1 MSKIKEFDLIAEK
14 LADHLSEMLPE
25 ATNWVVGDTFVNDLE
40 GDEYNEACVY
50 IISAALS
57 KLQS

>member
-1 MSKIKEFDLIAEK
+1 MIAEK
-14 LADHLSEMLPE
+14 LADHLSEMIPE

>member
-1 MSKIKEFDLIAEK
+1 MGKMKELDSIAEK
-14 LADHLSEMLPE
+14 LADHLSEMIPE
-25 ATNWVVGDTFVNDLE
+25 ATNWIVANTFVNDLE

-50 IISAALS
+50 IINTAIS

>member
-1 MSKIKEFDLIAEK
+1 MSKMKEFDSIAEK
-14 LADHLSEMLPE
+14 LADHLSEMIPE

-50 IISAALS
+50 IISTALS